1 MFMQIFLL
9 FITVNSVTSIR
20 EYVIRKDYFRF
31 FKSAEYTV
39 YDRAEQQV
47 LYRLE
52 SEYSFLHNIKLIV
65 YPSKEEIGRLRAKV
79 SLIVYQGEFTI
90 LDRQSNERRNGSI
103 HQHLKFAR
111 YLHDIQWNG
120 KAFHVETKAFSLTTE
135 FREANKSELLA
146 EFRLRP
152 ASVFVTRKYDMKIYS
167 NKYPEALYF
176 LGFIASER
184 KYRKS

>member
-1 MFMQIFLL
+1 MSITIFLL
-9 FITVNSVTSIR
+9 FIAVNSVTSNR

-52 SEYSFLHNIKLIV
+52 SEYGILQNVKLIA

-79 SLIVYQGEFTI
+79 SLIVYQGEFSI
-90 LDRQSNERRNGSI
+90 LDPQSNERRNGSI
-103 HQHLKFAR
+103 NQHFKFGS

-120 KAFHVETKAFSLTTE
+120 KAFHVETKAFTLTTE
-135 FREANKSELLA
+135 FREASKGELLA
-146 EFRLRP
+146 EYRLRP
-152 ASVFVTRKYDMKIYS
+152 ASIFVTRKYDMKIYS
-167 NKYPEALYF
+167 SKYPEALYF
-176 LGFIASER
+176 LGFAASER
-184 KYRKS
+184 KYRKD